1 MRSNLDETS
10 VSGVQSQTSSIPLV
24 DPKLVAETFEQQQQ
38 VRAYYSVSPVLDV
51 DRYEIQGEDRAL
63 VLGVRELDQGGI
75 LEGDRNW
82 NNLHTVYTHGNGVIA
97 AFANQRPAGNDT
109 EQPGIQFAEGQQANQ
124 NALTELYPDG
134 YETRVYFGEESPD
147 YSIVGKTGDSPS
159 VELDL
164 GNAAADDEGR
174 LVTYD
179 GDGGVD
185 AGSFARKLMY
195 AVRFGDPNFVLS
207 ERVNEN
213 SKVLYY
219 REPLE
224 RVEKL
229 APWLTLD
236 EDPYPAVIDGKIVWI
251 IDGYTTTDRYPLA
264 QRESFEEM
272 TDDSLDNGTTFGA
285 LPTDEIN
292 YMRNAVKVTL
302 DAYDGTVNL
311 YAWDETDPILQAW
324 RGAFPGTVQ
333 DKEDIPEGVMEH
345 LRYPEDLF
353 KAQRYQFARYHVT
366 DPGDFYQGNDR
377 WEVPEDPE
385 AANQY
390 QPPYRMF
397 VNQPDGAG
405 SAFSLTSV
413 FVPRAKNNLAAFVSV
428 NSDATSDQ
436 YGEMNVLQLPNE
448 QTPGPGLIKNTMT
461 TSENVRRELLAFQS
475 GGSKPIYGNLLTLP
489 VQDGLM
495 YVQPVYATRELSE
508 ASFPDLEFVIVS
520 YGGKV
525 GIGDTLGDALA
536 DMLGVDPD
544 APPVVEPDPEPDPD
558 DGDPDPEPG
567 NKAQQIRALLADAQA
582 AFDAAEAAFREGN
595 TVRWAKKMDEASD
608 LVDRAVALS
617 EQRDTQPPTP

>member
-1 MRSNLDETS
+1 
-10 VSGVQSQTSSIPLV
+10 
-24 DPKLVAETFEQQQQ
+24 
-38 VRAYYSVSPVLDV
+38 
-51 DRYEIQGEDRAL
+51 
-63 VLGVRELDQGGI
+63 
-75 LEGDRNW
+75 
-82 NNLHTVYTHGNGVIA
+82 
-97 AFANQRPAGNDT
+97 
-109 EQPGIQFAEGQQANQ
+109 
-124 NALTELYPDG
+124 
-134 YETRVYFGEESPD
+134 
-147 YSIVGKTGDSPS
+147 
-159 VELDL
+159 
-164 GNAAADDEGR
+164 
-174 LVTYD
+174 
-179 GDGGVD
+179 
-185 AGSFARKLMY
+185 MY

-236 EDPYPAVIDGKIVWI
+236 EDPYPAVIDGQIVWI

-264 QRESFEEM
+264 QRESFDEM
-272 TDDSLDNGTTFGA
+272 TDDSLDSGSSFGT

-302 DAYDGTVNL
+302 DAYDGSVNL

-333 DKEDIPEGVMEH
+333 DKEDIPESVMEH
-345 LRYPEDLF
+345 IRYPEDLF

-385 AANQY
+385 AAGQY

-405 SAFSLTSV
+405 DAFSLTSV
-413 FVPRAKNNLAAFVSV
+413 FVPRGKNNLAAFVSV
-428 NSDATSDQ
+428 NSDATSED
-436 YGEMNVLQLPNE
+436 YGSIDVLQLPNE
-448 QTPGPGLIKNTMT
+448 NTPGPGLIKNEMT
-461 TSENVRRELLAFQS
+461 TSENVRNELLAFQS
-475 GGSKPIYGNLLTLP
+475 GGSRPIYGNLLTLP

-495 YVQPVYATRELSE
+495 YVQPVYATREVSD

-520 YGGKV
+520 YGGEV
-525 GIGDTLGDALA
+525 GIGETLGEALA
-536 DMLGVDPD
+536 DVLGVDPSTQ
-544 APPVVEPDPEPDPD
+544 PEPEPEPDPEPGG
-558 DGDPDPEPG
+558 GDPDPEPG
-567 NKAQQIRALLADAQA
+567 TKAQQIRALLAEAQA
-582 AFDAAEAAFREGN
+582 AFDAAEAAFSEGN
-595 TVRWAKKMDEASD
+595 TVRWAKKMDEAAD

-617 EQRDTQPPTP
+617 EQRDSQPPTP